1 MEIRVCVCFFF
12 FFFFVWRIGRC
23 SGPDW
28 GGGGV
33 SFGLEGGGGFKWRK
47 EKKTRIQEI
56 NKASYG

>member
-1 MEIRVCVCFFF
+1 MFFF
-12 FFFFVWRIGRC
+12 FFLCGELEDVVGLIG
-23 SGPDW
+23 

-47 EKKTRIQEI
+47 EKKTRSQEI

>member
-1 MEIRVCVCFFF
+1 ME
-12 FFFFVWRIGRC
+12 RC

-28 GGGGV
+28 GAGGGV
-33 SFGLEGGGGFKWRK
+33 SFELEGGGGFKWRK